1 MHCKMYICTLY
12 PGAEFGITSD
22 EFFLLKS
29 RPEQVLVVGAGYIAV
44 EMSQVGFYIPNI
56 ANYLNNSPSYSNIS
70 AGFCLKSLHERNWNI
85 FT

>member
-1 MHCKMYICTLY
+1 MYCKMYMYNCTLY

-44 EMSQVGFYIPNI
+44 EMSQVFIYTKII
-56 ANYLNNSPSYSNIS
+56 SIIVPSGMI
-70 AGFCLKSLHERNWNI
+70 H
-85 FT
+85 T